1 MKRKMIDLFAGA
13 GGLTYGFWKE
23 GFDIVETIEFWKPA
37 TETYNYNFKTN
48 IIPLDITNQETKD
61 NLYND
66 WTNKIDLIIGGFPCQ
81 GFSMAGKRSQEDD
94 RNKLYLHT
102 VDIIKNIKPEVFVL
116 ENVKGILSYKEYDGI
131 KVTDKIIE
139 LLNKSGYYCKFILLD
154 CSKFGIPQKRERVI
168 FIGTKKKN
176 KDKVDKTIKM
186 LDNYNEKVMNVYEAI
201 FDLKDAPENIDF
213 NHIFTKHKNDFIEKI
228 KNTPVGKSPMKNY
241 SDAFRRIDYYKPS
254 PTVKENHGGVHIH
267 PELHRVLTPRELAR
281 LQSFPDEFIFLG
293 TKSNILKQIG
303 NAVPPKLS
311 EVIAKMIKEIF
322 F

>member
-48 IIPLDITNQETKD
+48 IIPLDITNQETKN

-116 ENVKGILSYKEYDGI
+116 ENVKGILSYN
-131 KVTDKIIE
+131 
-139 LLNKSGYYCKFILLD
+139 LNFQY
-154 CSKFGIPQKRERVI
+154 
-168 FIGTKKKN
+168 
-176 KDKVDKTIKM
+176 
-186 LDNYNEKVMNVYEAI
+186 
-201 FDLKDAPENIDF
+201 
-213 NHIFTKHKNDFIEKI
+213 
-228 KNTPVGKSPMKNY
+228 
-241 SDAFRRIDYYKPS
+241 
-254 PTVKENHGGVHIH
+254 
-267 PELHRVLTPRELAR
+267 
-281 LQSFPDEFIFLG
+281 FLY
-293 TKSNILKQIG
+293 
-303 NAVPPKLS
+303 
-311 EVIAKMIKEIF
+311 
-322 F
+322 